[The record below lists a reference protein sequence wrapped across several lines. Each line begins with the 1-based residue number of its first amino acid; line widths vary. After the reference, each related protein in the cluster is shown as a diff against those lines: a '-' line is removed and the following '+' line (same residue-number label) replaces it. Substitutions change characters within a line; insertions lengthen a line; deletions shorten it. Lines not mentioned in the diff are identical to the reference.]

1 MARIAT
7 LGSAAQ
13 SIYMIDS
20 ADLAPTEI
28 GDEAVLGKVLVGHEI
43 EIDKVLHGTSGA
55 GVNTA
60 ITLARH
66 GHEVIL
72 ISNVANDSAGEAI
85 ISTLDHEEIDSSYMY
100 FVEGRA
106 TGTSIV
112 LLDSKSGRGTTLA
125 YHGVSNRFN
134 NLSANDLELIQPDYL
149 LANSLNGEMDK
160 YLEFFEKARE
170 MDVKV
175 VFRPGEAELKEPKK
189 VLGLLADVDVLIMN
203 KKAAGELVPG
213 AILTELLYHL
223 NNYVPLVVITDG
235 AMGGIAG
242 NRATG
247 EVYRFGIYEDVKIKD
262 KSGVSDGFAAGLV
275 AHLAAKKN
283 LRQSLIF
290 ASANATSI
298 ATKIGAT
305 SGVLTGNEDLHP
317 MPIQKL
323 N

>member
-1 MARIAT
+1 MARIVT
-7 LGSAAQ
+7 LGSAMQ
-13 SIYMIDS
+13 SIYMIDG

-28 GDEAVLGKVLVGHEI
+28 GGEAVLGKVLVGHEI

-72 ISNVANDSAGEAI
+72 IGNVANDSAGEAI

-100 FVEGRA
+100 YISGRA
-106 TGTSIV
+106 TGTSVV
-112 LLDSKSGRGTTLA
+112 LLDSKSGRGTTLT

-160 YLEFFEKARE
+160 YLEFFEKAHE

-175 VFRPGEAELKEPKK
+175 VFRPGEAELRESKK
-189 VLGLLADVDVLIMN
+189 VLGLLADVDVLIIS

-223 NNYVPLVVITDG
+223 NNYVPLAVITDG

-242 NRATG
+242 NRETG
-247 EVYRFGIYEDVKIKD
+247 EAYRFGIYEDVKIKD
-262 KSGVSDGFAAGLV
+262 KSGVGDGFAAGLV
-275 AHLAAKKN
+275 AHLAAKKS